1 MRRDGVVWIALA
13 GLGVAWCAMLG
24 AQTPAGAPAPAGAR
38 QARENAAV
46 PVAVQEKSL
55 FDRYVD
61 LSTELAFYSA
71 YVWRG
76 QILFDRPVWQP
87 AQNVF
92 LKLGEDAEYG
102 ALKARFW
109 ANFAIDGNKPPHRFG
124 GMSIVDERVG
134 YVKTFLDCLD
144 FDVGAIFYQF
154 PNRHSRGM
162 RETDEAIAGVKWR
175 NPYVTPS
182 FYVWWDFD
190 ENGHND
196 DNALFFDF
204 DFTRSFAITD
214 DLSLNLGSGFGVANG
229 SYMDHYTRGGVDGVA
244 FNYFHNDLGLW
255 YKITGNVKVG
265 ASLTYFYNLSRQVR
279 HSSYDMHEH
288 YNAGIL
294 RGGFH
299 LAATW

>member
-1 MRRDGVVWIALA
+1 MKKHDIMPFSLSAVLA
-13 GLGVAWCAMLG
+13 AAFFCI
-24 AQTPAGAPAPAGAR
+24 PAGAA
-38 QARENAAV
+38 EE
-46 PVAVQEKSL
+46 PVEEADDDTYVSIL
-55 FDRYVD
+55 DHYVD
-61 LSTELAFYSA
+61 LSTELSFYSA

-92 LKLGEDAEYG
+92 LKFGENAEYG
-102 ALKARFW
+102 ALKFRFW

-134 YVKTFLDCLD
+134 YVKTFFDCLD
-144 FDVGAIFYQF
+144 FDVGAILYQF
-154 PNRHSRGM
+154 PNRHSRGL
-162 RETDEAIAGVKWR
+162 RETDELLAGVKWR

-196 DNALFFDF
+196 DNAMFFDF
-204 DFTRSFAITD
+204 DFTRAFALTD
-214 DLSLNLGSGFGVANG
+214 QLSLNLGSGFGVANG
-229 SYMDHYTRGGVDGVA
+229 SYMDHYTKGDVDGTA
-244 FNYFHNDLGLW
+244 FNYFHHDLGLW
-255 YKITGNVKVG
+255 YKITDNLKLG

-279 HSSYDMHEH
+279 HSSYDMHES

-294 RGGFH
+294 RGGVH
-299 LAATW
+299 LAVSW

>member
-1 MRRDGVVWIALA
+1 MKKHDIMPFSLSAVLA
-13 GLGVAWCAMLG
+13 AAFFFI
-24 AQTPAGAPAPAGAR
+24 PAGAA
-38 QARENAAV
+38 EE
-46 PVAVQEKSL
+46 PVEETDDETYVSIL
-55 FDRYVD
+55 DRYVD

-87 AQNVF
+87 AQNIF
-92 LKLGEDAEYG
+92 LKFGENAEYG
-102 ALKARFW
+102 ALKFRFW

-134 YVKTFLDCLD
+134 YVKTFFDCLD
-144 FDVGAIFYQF
+144 FDVGAILYQF
-154 PNRHSRGM
+154 PNRHSRGL
-162 RETDEAIAGVKWR
+162 RETDELLAGVKWR

-204 DFTRSFAITD
+204 DFTRAFALTD
-214 DLSLNLGSGFGVANG
+214 QLSLNLGSGFGVANG
-229 SYMDHYTRGGVDGVA
+229 SYMDHYTRGGVDGTA
-244 FNYFHNDLGLW
+244 FNYFHHDLGLW
-255 YKITGNVKVG
+255 YKITSNLKLG

-279 HSSYDMHEH
+279 HSSYDMHES

-294 RGGFH
+294 RGGVH
-299 LAATW
+299 LAVSW

>member
-1 MRRDGVVWIALA
+1 MKNKAILVSFLAAGVL
-13 GLGVAWCAMLG
+13 CA
-24 AQTPAGAPAPAGAR
+24 AEAPAERKGSDAAAEAPAVE
-38 QARENAAV
+38 RED
-46 PVAVQEKSL
+46 SF
-55 FDRYVD
+55 FDRYID
-61 LSTELAFYSA
+61 LSTEIAFYSA

-87 AQNVF
+87 AQNVL
-92 LKLGEDAEYG
+92 LKLGENAEYG

-134 YVKTFLDCLD
+134 YVKTFFDCLD

-162 RETDEAIAGVKWR
+162 RETDEAIAGVRWR

-196 DNALFFDF
+196 ENSLFFDF
-204 DFTRSFAITD
+204 DFARAFAITE
-214 DLSLNLGSGFGVANG
+214 DLSLNVGSGFGVANG

-244 FNYFHNDLGLW
+244 FNYFHSDLGLW
-255 YKITGNVKVG
+255 YKILGNVKVG

-279 HSSYDMHEH
+279 HSSYDMHDH

-294 RGGFH
+294 RGGMH
-299 LAATW
+299 LAVSW

>member
-1 MRRDGVVWIALA
+1 MKTKALVVSVLA
-13 GLGVAWCAMLG
+13 
-24 AQTPAGAPAPAGAR
+24 AGALCAAETSTAVTNAAPAA
-38 QARENAAV
+38 EAAA
-46 PVAVQEKSL
+46 PVVEQEDSFL
-55 FDRYVD
+55 DRYVD

-87 AQNVF
+87 AQNIF
-92 LKLGEDAEYG
+92 LKLGENAEYG

-109 ANFAIDGNKPPHRFG
+109 ANFAINGNKPPHRFG

-134 YVKTFLDCLD
+134 YVKTFFDCLD

-162 RETDEAIAGVKWR
+162 RETDEAIAGVRWR

-190 ENGHND
+190 ENGHNA
-196 DNALFFDF
+196 DNSLFFDF
-204 DFTRSFAITD
+204 DFTHNFSITD
-214 DLSLNLGSGFGVANG
+214 DLSLNVGSGFGVANG

-244 FNYFHNDLGLW
+244 FNYFHSDLGLW
-255 YKITGNVKVG
+255 YKILDNVKVG

-294 RGGFH
+294 RGGIH
-299 LAATW
+299 LAVSW

>member
-1 MRRDGVVWIALA
+1 MKNNAFRSFRAVAALA
-13 GLGVAWCAMLG
+13 AALVCGSVCA
-24 AQTPAGAPAPAGAR
+24 ADATV
-38 QARENAAV
+38 EE
-46 PVAVQEKSL
+46 PVDDPEVSILDK
-55 FDRYVD
+55 YVD

-92 LKLGEDAEYG
+92 LKFGENAEYG
-102 ALKARFW
+102 ALKFRLW

-134 YVKTFLDCLD
+134 YVKTFFDCLD
-144 FDVGAIFYQF
+144 FDVGAIMYQF
-154 PNRHSRGM
+154 PNRHSRGL
-162 RETDEAIAGVKWR
+162 RETDELLAGVKWR

-204 DFTRSFAITD
+204 DFTHDFKITD
-214 DLSLNLGSGFGVANG
+214 ELSLNLGSGFGVANG
-229 SYMDHYTRGGVDGVA
+229 SYMDHYTRGDVDGVA

-255 YKITGNVKVG
+255 YKIWKNVKVG

-279 HSSYDMHEH
+279 HSSYDMHDH

-294 RGGFH
+294 RGGIH
-299 LAATW
+299 LVVTW

>member
-1 MRRDGVVWIALA
+1 MKTKTLLVAFLA
-13 GLGVAWCAMLG
+13 
-24 AQTPAGAPAPAGAR
+24 AGALCAAETSTAVTNAAPAAE
-38 QARENAAV
+38 AET
-46 PVAVQEKSL
+46 PVVEQEDSF
-55 FDRYVD
+55 FDRYID

-87 AQNVF
+87 AQNIF
-92 LKLGEDAEYG
+92 LKFGENAEYG

-134 YVKTFLDCLD
+134 YVKTFFDCLD

-162 RETDEAIAGVKWR
+162 RETDEAIAGVRWR

-190 ENGHND
+190 ENGHNA

-204 DFTRSFAITD
+204 DFTHNFAITD
-214 DLSLNLGSGFGVANG
+214 DLSLNVGSGFGVANG

-244 FNYFHNDLGLW
+244 FNYFHSDLGLW
-255 YKITGNVKVG
+255 YKILDNVKVG

-279 HSSYDMHEH
+279 HSSYDMHDH

-294 RGGFH
+294 RGGIH
-299 LAATW
+299 LAVSW

>member
-1 MRRDGVVWIALA
+1 MKTKTLLVAFLA
-13 GLGVAWCAMLG
+13 
-24 AQTPAGAPAPAGAR
+24 AGALCAAETSTAVTNAAPAAE
-38 QARENAAV
+38 AET
-46 PVAVQEKSL
+46 PVVEQEDSF
-55 FDRYVD
+55 FDRYID

-87 AQNVF
+87 AQNVL
-92 LKLGEDAEYG
+92 LKFGENAEYG

-134 YVKTFLDCLD
+134 YVKTFFDCLD
-144 FDVGAIFYQF
+144 FDVGAIMYQF
-154 PNRHSRGM
+154 PNRHSRGL
-162 RETDEAIAGVKWR
+162 RETDELLAGVKWR

-190 ENGHND
+190 ENGHNA

-204 DFTRSFAITD
+204 DFTHNFAITD
-214 DLSLNLGSGFGVANG
+214 DLSLNVGSGFGVANG

-244 FNYFHNDLGLW
+244 FNYFHSDLGLW
-255 YKITGNVKVG
+255 YKILDNVKVG

-279 HSSYDMHEH
+279 HSFYDMHDH

-294 RGGFH
+294 RGGVH
-299 LAATW
+299 LAVSW

>member
-1 MRRDGVVWIALA
+1 MKTSTVLASLLAAATCVAAETSTSAPSAEAQKPVV
-13 GLGVAWCAMLG
+13 
-24 AQTPAGAPAPAGAR
+24 
-38 QARENAAV
+38 E
-46 PVAVQEKSL
+46 QEDSFL
-55 FDRYVD
+55 DRYID
-61 LSTELAFYSA
+61 LSTELALYSA

-87 AQNVF
+87 AQNIF
-92 LKLGEDAEYG
+92 LKLGENAEYG

-134 YVKTFLDCLD
+134 YVKTFYDCLD

-182 FYVWWDFD
+182 FYVWWDLD
-190 ENGHND
+190 ENGHNA

-204 DFTRSFAITD
+204 DFTHNFALTD
-214 DLSLNLGSGFGVANG
+214 DLSLNVGSGFGVANG

-244 FNYFHNDLGLW
+244 FNYFHSDVGLW
-255 YKITGNVKVG
+255 YKILDNVKVG

-294 RGGFH
+294 RGGVH
-299 LAATW
+299 VAVTW